1 MKIFGFSIGFMSGCV
16 HIRVDISVNVDAA
29 HTPYTH
35 TYYRFCVYPV
45 LGFCRGD
52 YDEHW
57 LSLYS
62 IAMQTLCTLFSVCER
77 NFDNVLYNFDTAS
90 IIAEF

>member
-1 MKIFGFSIGFMSGCV
+1 MSGCV
-16 HIRVDISVNVDAA
+16 HISVDISVNVDAA
-29 HTPYTH
+29 HNPIH
-35 TYYRFCVYPV
+35 TRTTDSVFTQCG
-45 LGFCRGD
+45 GFCRGD

-90 IIAEF
+90 IIAEV

>member
-1 MKIFGFSIGFMSGCV
+1 MLTQPIHPI
-16 HIRVDISVNVDAA
+16 HTRTTDSVF
-29 HTPYTH
+29 TQ
-35 TYYRFCVYPV
+35 CG
-45 LGFCRGD
+45 GFCRGD

-90 IIAEF
+90 IIAVV